1 MDCKFD
7 ISTLACGS
15 SQNSTECLTNDQIEA
30 YHLIRNG
37 PYNARTNQPIYPG
50 FVHGSEASWSLQ
62 QGELSESYGQPLLKN
77 MLSEN
82 LSFDPMMFNW
92 DSDVAL
98 VDKKMSP
105 LIDSMGTN
113 LTAFKSRGGKLLAS
127 QGWADSYNGQ
137 TLQIT
142 HLDQVA
148 KDTGAKREDWLALY
162 MIPGLL

>member
-1 MDCKFD
+1 
-7 ISTLACGS
+7 
-15 SQNSTECLTNDQIEA
+15 
-30 YHLIRNG
+30 
-37 PYNARTNQPIYPG
+37 
-50 FVHGSEASWSLQ
+50 
-62 QGELSESYGQPLLKN
+62 
-77 MLSEN
+77 
-82 LSFDPMMFNW
+82 MMFNW